1 MTCQPIWTP
10 DALSSNLTELRMQ
23 QVWRMVEAQHEIA
36 TLALSDNLADQEV
49 LESILEDSKPPMP
62 PEVKS
67 LHYLLATPFRYKP
80 VNGAFAHDKGSR
92 FRQSGSLDGVFYCAA
107 EADTCAYETAFYRA
121 LFFLES
127 PGLAHPSGGINL
139 TAFSTTISSNKV
151 LDLTVH
157 PILKVFAD
165 AWENPSNYEACQKL
179 ASEARSAGVE
189 IIAYKSVRDP
199 QGGKN
204 YAILDP
210 AVFQSGDIDTEQTWL
225 CVLSGRSVYMRCSC
239 PRKTLEM
246 PREELEKDSRF
257 KKDKAADTAA

>member
-1 MTCQPIWTP
+1 MKCQPTWTP

-23 QVWRMVEAQHEIA
+23 TVWRMVEAQHEIA
-36 TLALSDNLADQEV
+36 TLTLSDNLADQEV

-80 VNGAFAHDKGSR
+80 VDGAFTHDKGSR
-92 FRQSGSLDGVFYCAA
+92 FRQSGSPDGVFYCAA

-127 PGLAHPSGGINL
+127 PGLAYPSGGINL
-139 TAFSTTISSNKV
+139 TAFSTTISSTKV

-157 PILKVFAD
+157 PTLKVFAD
-165 AWENPSNYEACQKL
+165 AWENPANYEACQKL
-179 ASEARSAGVE
+179 ASDARCAGVD

-199 QGGKN
+199 RGGKN
-204 YAILDP
+204 YAILDQ
-210 AVFQSGDIDTEQTWL
+210 AVFQSRSIDFQETWS
-225 CVLSGRSVYMRCSC
+225 CVLSGRSIYMHCLW
-239 PRKTLEM
+239 PKKTLEV
-246 PREELEKDSRF
+246 PREKLEKDPRY
-257 KKDKAADTAA
+257 KKSKAAASAA